1 MSSPS
6 SSSSSSPSVPI
17 PTDFK
22 PSDYCTL
29 GTCPLSLANFTYI
42 PTLGGNLTYLTIF
55 AVLIIPNLYLG
66 IRYKTWGYM
75 IGMVCGLALE
85 VVGYAGRVQLH
96 FNPFPFDPF
105 LE

>member
-1 MSSPS
+1 MSANA
-6 SSSSSSPSVPI
+6 
-17 PTDFK
+17 TTLD

-29 GTCPLSLANFTYI
+29 GTCPLSEANFTYV
-42 PTLGGNLTYLTIF
+42 PTLPGNLVYLAIF
-55 AVLIIPNLYLG
+55 AVFIIPQLVLG

-75 IGMVCGLALE
+75 VGMVIGLGLE
-85 VVGYAGRVQLH
+85 VVGYAGRIQLH